1 MKICYLLFTLIHGE
15 KFIKNIH
22 IPACRNCVHF
32 IPNTY
37 NNDFVT
43 SYSKCNKFGNK
54 DIITG
59 EITNDFVDFCRK
71 DESQCGKEG
80 KYFEKEPNLELKIWK
95 HKFYSNL
102 SNNIFTLSVLLSI
115 FLTVYVN
122 VKLKQQP

>member
-1 MKICYLLFTLIHGE
+1 MKNFYLLFTIYTAYSEKLIR
-15 KFIKNIH
+15 NIH

-80 KYFEKEPNLELKIWK
+80 KYFEKEPNLDWKIWK
-95 HKFYSNL
+95 HKFDSNL
-102 SNNIFTLSVLLSI
+102 YNNIFTLSILLSI
-115 FLTVYVN
+115 FATAYVN
-122 VKLKQQP
+122 VKFK